1 LAIERRLTL
10 LVLIA
15 DDDPETTTV
24 VAAILRKA
32 GYDTVIARDA
42 MQTVALASQ
51 RTPDLVLLDIM
62 MPAGTGVGA
71 LERLKLSKRTMNI
84 PVIVLSGVTEPERIE
99 QVRQRGAVAF
109 LPKPVIEE
117 TLLAEVESAL
127 RTEAEG

>member
-1 LAIERRLTL
+1 L

-15 DDDPETTTV
+15 DDDPETTTI

-71 LERLKLSKRTMNI
+71 LEKLKLSNRTMQI

-109 LPKPVIEE
+109 LAKPVVAE
-117 TLLAEVESAL
+117 TLLAEVETAL
-127 RTEAEG
+127 RPEGG